1 MTALTWVLIAVGL
14 MTVAAC
20 GVRVHLVGGPPREA
34 PIALPVAAVLA
45 LPGLLTTQAPAAAWG
60 LWGATTTAAALT
72 WALADTL
79 RDIPDR
85 AAGKARRTS

>member
-20 GVRVHLVGGPPREA
+20 VVRVHRMGGPSREVA
-34 PIALPVAAVLA
+34 IALPVAAALA
-45 LPGLLTTQAPAAAWG
+45 LPGLLADQAPAVVWG
-60 LWGATTTAAALT
+60 LWGATTIAAALT
-72 WALADTL
+72 WAVANTL

-85 AAGKARRTS
+85 AAGKARSTS

>member
-34 PIALPVAAVLA
+34 PIALPVAAV
-45 LPGLLTTQAPAAAWG
+45 PPSPA
-60 LWGATTTAAALT
+60 
-72 WALADTL
+72 
-79 RDIPDR
+79 
-85 AAGKARRTS
+85 S